1 MIQSGEFLG
10 RLPTVLLKAGLL
22 LMKNV
27 NKPLSESVLIALG
40 LPAATSAADAGTSAA
55 DAGIRKKIL
64 GSGTITLIISKEEM
78 EDIKI
83 VKCHEDSGLLL
94 KGVSETIQ
102 YETKE
107 QRGFLGMLIGKLGAS
122 LLENMLTGKGII
134 RAGCSSKD
142 LRSKD
147 LWFNTGKGIVRASY
161 GSKGSSMK
169 DF

>member
-40 LPAATSAADAGTSAA
+40 LPAATSAADAG
-55 DAGIRKKIL
+55 IRKKIL
-64 GSGTITLIISKEEM
+64 GSGTITLIISK

-142 LRSKD
+142 LQSKD

>member
-1 MIQSGEFLG
+1 MIQSGQFLG
-10 RLPTVLLKAGLL
+10 RLSTVLLKAGLL

-27 NKPLSESVLIALG
+27 NKPLSKSVLIALG
-40 LPAATSAADAGTSAA
+40 LPAATSAA

-64 GSGTITLIISKEEM
+64 GSGTITVIISKEEM

-107 QRGFLGMLIGKLGAS
+107 QRGFLGMLIGKLGAR
-122 LLENMLTGKGII
+122 LLENMLIGKGII
-134 RAGCSSKD
+134 RAGCGSKD
-142 LRSKD
+142 LQSKD
-147 LWFNTGKGIVRASY
+147 LWFNTEKGIVRASY
-161 GSKGSSMK
+161 GSKGSSTK

>member
-1 MIQSGEFLG
+1 
-10 RLPTVLLKAGLL
+10 
-22 LMKNV
+22 MKNV

-40 LPAATSAADAGTSAA
+40 LPAATSAADAG
-55 DAGIRKKIL
+55 IRKKIL
-64 GSGTITLIISKEEM
+64 GSGTITLIISK

-142 LRSKD
+142 LQSKD
-147 LWFNTGKGIVRASY
+147 L
-161 GSKGSSMK
+161 
-169 DF
+169 

>member
-40 LPAATSAADAGTSAA
+40 LPAAASAA

-142 LRSKD
+142 LQSKD

-161 GSKGSSMK
+161 GSKGSSIK